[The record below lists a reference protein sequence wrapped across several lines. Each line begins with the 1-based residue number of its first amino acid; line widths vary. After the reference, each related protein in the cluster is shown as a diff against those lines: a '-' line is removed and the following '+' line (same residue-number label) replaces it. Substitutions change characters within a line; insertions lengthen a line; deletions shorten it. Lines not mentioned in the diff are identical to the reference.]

1 MRPTEQDVHP
11 HLHALSGNAA
21 PGGEWMSIAN
31 TDCEKAT
38 PQRAAYSVDET
49 AELLGCC
56 SASIYRALRRGD
68 LESVM
73 LGGRRLIPARS
84 LERLLTAKAA

>member
-1 MRPTEQDVHP
+1 V
-11 HLHALSGNAA
+11 
-21 PGGEWMSIAN
+21 SIASLRKWQ
-31 TDCEKAT
+31 EAFQ
-38 PQRAAYSVDET
+38 QRAAFSVDET

-84 LERLLTAKAA
+84 INKLLTAEGARHG